1 MSDYKTCTRCGETK
15 LPEMYRWMASKG
27 MHYAQCL
34 TCERAA
40 GVERWRAKHGEPT
53 KAAIVRWT
61 DAEDAVIIEMY
72 PKGGAAAVHEAIPS
86 RTRKA
91 IVRRAGQLGVS
102 NARSRGE
109 ADTRIDRGVGWAV
122 PQHDYT
128 PADFAVRGWR
138 TTRPVGAVFAPSL
151 GIAA

>member
-15 LPEMYRWMASKG
+15 LPELFRWNASKG
-27 MHYAQCL
+27 RNEPQCRD
-34 TCERAA
+34 CERAA
-40 GVERWRAKHGEPT
+40 GVERLRARRGEPT
-53 KAAIVRWT
+53 KAIVHWT
-61 DAEDAVIIEMY
+61 DAEDAVIIEVY
-72 PKGGAAAVHEAIPS
+72 PNGGAAAVHEAIPS

-138 TTRPVGAVFAPSL
+138 TARPVGAVFAPSL